1 MVAREMPSTN
11 DTVLP
16 IAVLTRVPTPGRVKT
31 RLESVVSPE
40 DAARLQEAFLKD
52 VLAAS
57 ALVPGAKVELHVA
70 GDLAH
75 PAIAALRETYPCYA
89 QVEGDLG
96 ARITAAADRLV
107 AEYGRAI
114 VLGSD
119 APTLPASYECVLD
132 STVSRT
138 SSSSSA
144 PESVSPVWARQ
155 WK

>member
-119 APTLPASYECVLD
+119 APTLPASYLEAAGAALVD
-132 STVSRT
+132 SV
-138 SSSSSA
+138 A
-144 PESVSPVWARQ
+144 VIG
-155 WK
+155 